1 MVQPVALIPLACLK
15 CGTPLAAQPDE
26 VAWVCA
32 RCGQG
37 LLLDENAEN
46 GLARLE
52 FQYASGLDPAPP
64 AHSAGGDRK
73 GMPFW
78 VVEGRVQIERTI
90 FASFQDKSR
99 EAQELW
105 AAPRRFFIPASEVPL
120 QTLADLGPRLLLN
133 PPALQPGP
141 ASPFEPVTVSPA
153 DLPALA
159 EFIVLAIEAGRSDM
173 LKQVNIQVNLTAPV
187 LWVLPWGQ

>member
-15 CGTPLAAQPDE
+15 CDTPLAAQPDE
-26 VAWVCA
+26 VAWVCT

-37 LLLDENAEN
+37 LLLDESAEN
-46 GLARLE
+46 GLALLE
-52 FQYASGLDPAPP
+52 IQYASGLDPQ
-64 AHSAGGDRK
+64 RK
-73 GMPFW
+73 GMPLW
-78 VVEGRVQIERTI
+78 VVEGRVQLERTI
-90 FASFQDKSR
+90 FASFNDKSR

-105 AAPRRFFIPASEVPL
+105 AKPRRFFIPASEVPL
-120 QTLADLGPRLLLN
+120 KTLADLGPGLLLN
-133 PPALQPGP
+133 PPTLQPGP
-141 ASPFEPVTVSPA
+141 AAPFEPVTVSPA

-173 LKQVNIQVNLTAPV
+173 LKQVNIQVNLSAPV